1 MYGYKKNA
9 RVKAMQKKLIACYEK
24 AEDIVAGIGLIFGV
38 GIIFIGVIARYI
50 FNHPLTF
57 VDEIAPI
64 FIVWSTLVGYS
75 IALRKDEH
83 VKMDILYTAIKSP
96 GLRRLM
102 DLFSYL
108 CGLLFCVFMMVY
120 GYRAMIMQRT
130 MNRVTQILEFPIW
143 ITYLIIPFIGAVMV
157 IRYIGLIA
165 GLFRKSEATENAEAE
180 EG

>member
-1 MYGYKKNA
+1 MRKK
-9 RVKAMQKKLIACYEK
+9 RFKSYDKV
-24 AEDIVAGIGLIFGV
+24 EDIIAGIGLLFCV
-38 GIIFIGVIARYI
+38 GILVIGIIARYI
-50 FNHPLTF
+50 FDHPLTF

-96 GLRRLM
+96 VLRMLM

-108 CGLLFCVFMMVY
+108 CGFLFCTFMMVY
-120 GYRAMIMQRT
+120 GYRSMIMQRN

-143 ITYLIIPFIGAVMV
+143 ITYLIIPFIGAVMI

-165 GLFRKSEATENAEAE
+165 KLLRRGREVEHTEEK

>member
-1 MYGYKKNA
+1 
-9 RVKAMQKKLIACYEK
+9 MQKKLVAFYEK

-38 GIIFIGVIARYI
+38 GIIFIGIIARYV

-96 GLRRLM
+96 KIRLFM

-108 CGLLFCVFMMVY
+108 CGLLFCVFMTVY
-120 GYRAMIMQRT
+120 GYRAMAMQRS

-165 GLFRKSEATENAEAE
+165 GLFQKDKAAEHTEAK

>member
-1 MYGYKKNA
+1 M
-9 RVKAMQKKLIACYEK
+9 RKKLFKSYNK
-24 AEDIVAGIGLIFGV
+24 VEDIIAGIGLIFGV
-38 GIIFIGVIARYI
+38 GIIFIGIIARYI
-50 FNHPLTF
+50 FDHPLTF

-96 GLRRLM
+96 VLKTLM

-108 CGLLFCVFMMVY
+108 CGLLFCTFMMVY
-120 GYRAMIMQRT
+120 GYRAMIMQRN

-143 ITYLIIPFIGAVMV
+143 ITYLIIPFIGAVMI

-165 GLFRKSEATENAEAE
+165 KLLRRGREVEHTEEK